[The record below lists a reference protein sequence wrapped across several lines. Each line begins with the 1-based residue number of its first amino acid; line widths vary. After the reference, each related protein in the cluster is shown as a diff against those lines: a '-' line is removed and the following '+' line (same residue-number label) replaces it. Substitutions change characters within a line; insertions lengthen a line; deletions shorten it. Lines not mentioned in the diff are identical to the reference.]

1 MREGGERIA
10 MTTASE
16 RRGYSLPAADS
27 RHTLAHEHAEHVP
40 ALIRLLVLFSIVFIR
55 LPLLT
60 VHSTAS
66 RLVIITLFAAGAA
79 WTLSRRFPA
88 RISGGAAALLAAYLL
103 ITGIAMLRGASAG
116 VYSGSLVTILEW
128 LIVVAMA
135 LFVVGFCASAEN
147 TAALDRRLAL
157 IVYTPAVYVATN
169 ILLRQ
174 LRNHLPFALP
184 QVTSLAAGGKDEL
197 ASRFG
202 IQATRVVFPLALGVN
217 NFGAIAAAGFGAAAV
232 LAVRRRS
239 SRRIPLLAAAV
250 CFYGVL
256 ATDSRGP
263 FLLAVAVV
271 LLFVVL
277 RRVRTSGVALILPLS
292 PVIVLGALGFL
303 AGSGYAGI
311 ISRQS
316 GDVVTANN
324 RVFIWHAV
332 ITFIKTFNGKLFVG
346 YGANGQ
352 ITSHVSDGYAYLFSG
367 TPDPTMYTAHNIAL
381 QTVLDSGYIGLLVFV
396 LLVIAAIRALER
408 AVRHA
413 VHSAAAPVL
422 ALLLVLVLSGSTEA
436 LPSYLFLDTFVLFVI
451 TVAAAVGCG
460 PLREHAEGIPGPP
473 APHAA
478 APDRR
483 VTAQR

>member
-1 MREGGERIA
+1 
-10 MTTASE
+10 MTTAPD
-16 RRGYSLPAADS
+16 RRGYSRAAAS
-27 RHTLAHEHAEHVP
+27 PRQALAVDHVERVP
-40 ALIRLLVLFSIVFIR
+40 AWISLLALFSIVFIR

-66 RLVIITLFAAGAA
+66 RLLIISLFAAGAA

-88 RISGGAAALLAAYLL
+88 RIFGGAAALLAAYLL
-103 ITGIAMLRGASAG
+103 IAGIAMLRGASAG

-135 LFVVGFCASAEN
+135 LFVVGLCASAEN

-157 IVYTPAVYVATN
+157 IVYAPAVYVATN

-174 LRNHLPFALP
+174 FRHHLPFALP
-184 QVTSLAAGGKDEL
+184 QVTSLVAGGKDEL
-197 ASRFG
+197 AGKLG

-217 NFGAIAAAGFGAAAV
+217 NFGAIAAAGFGAAVV

-250 CFYGVL
+250 CLYGVL

-263 FLLAVAVV
+263 FLLAIAAV
-271 LLFVVL
+271 LLFVML
-277 RRVRTSGVALILPLS
+277 RRVRTSGIALILPVS
-292 PVIVLGALGFL
+292 PVIVLSVLGFL
-303 AGSGYAGI
+303 AGSSHAGI
-311 ISRQS
+311 LSRHN

-324 RVFIWHAV
+324 RVFIWHTA
-332 ITFIKTFNGKLFVG
+332 IDFIKTLNGKLFVG

-352 ITSHVSDGYAYLFSG
+352 IASHVSDGYAYLFNG
-367 TPDPTMYTAHNIAL
+367 TPDPTAYTTHNIAL

-396 LLVIAAIRALER
+396 VLVIAAIRALEK
-408 AVRHA
+408 AVRNA

-422 ALLLVLVLSGSTEA
+422 ALLLVIVLSGFTEA
-436 LPSYLFLDTFVLFVI
+436 LPSYIFLDTFVLFVI
-451 TVAAAVGCG
+451 TVAAAVGCA
-460 PLREHAEGIPGPP
+460 PLRERIADAESPPP
-473 APHAA
+473 APYAA
-478 APDRR
+478 SPGRR
-483 VTAQR
+483 VVA